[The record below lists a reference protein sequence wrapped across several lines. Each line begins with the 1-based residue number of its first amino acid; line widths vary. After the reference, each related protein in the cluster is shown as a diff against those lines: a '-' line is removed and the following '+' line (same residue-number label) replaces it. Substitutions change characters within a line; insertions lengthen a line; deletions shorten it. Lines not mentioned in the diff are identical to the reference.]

1 MGFDEKY
8 LPATRLGRGQIWAWL
23 FLVLKKPQAD
33 EEIRPVGRGNILSTA
48 PKLHYNG
55 PKPYSVLK
63 WPQTPLKMARY
74 YLKWSGRC
82 QR

>member
-33 EEIRPVGRGNILSTA
+33 EEIRPVGR
-48 PKLHYNG
+48 
-55 PKPYSVLK
+55 
-63 WPQTPLKMARY
+63 
-74 YLKWSGRC
+74 
-82 QR
+82 